1 VSASG
6 RVALVTGGGT
16 GIGASTAAAL
26 AAEGVAVALSGR
38 RPGPLEQTAAEI
50 ERAGGRALV
59 LPADLSEVSDAER
72 AVSETVGAF
81 GALHVVVNNAG
92 SIRRGLPVH
101 EVPPDR
107 FDEQIAANLRAP
119 YLVTRAALPELL
131 RQPGDRAIVNV
142 ASTLAHKV
150 ASGVAPYAAA
160 KAGLVALTRSLA
172 VEYGPQGIR
181 CNVVL
186 PGIVDTALAHTDRP
200 DFVERRGDYTEAY
213 PLGGLGTPDDVAQA
227 IRYLASPEAG
237 WVTGAALNVDGGLSA
252 A

>member
-1 VSASG
+1 MSASG

-16 GIGASTAAAL
+16 GIGASSAAAL
-26 AAEGVAVALSGR
+26 AADGVAVALSGR
-38 RPGPLEQTAAEI
+38 RPGPLEETAAEI
-50 ERAGGRALV
+50 ERAGGRALAV
-59 LPADLSEVSDAER
+59 PADLSEVGDAER
-72 AVSETVGAF
+72 AVRETVGAF

-92 SIRRGLPVH
+92 SIRRGVPLH
-101 EVPPDR
+101 EVAPER
-107 FDEQIAANLRAP
+107 FDEQIAVNLRGP

-150 ASGVAPYAAA
+150 AAGIAPYAAA

-172 VEYGPQGIR
+172 VEYGPHGIR

-186 PGIVDTALAHTDRP
+186 PGIVDTALARTDRP
-200 DFVERRGDYTEAY
+200 DFVEHRDRYTEPY
-213 PLGGLGTPDDVAQA
+213 PLGRLGAPGDVAQA
-227 IRYLASPEAG
+227 IRYLASPDAG
-237 WVTGAALNVDGGLSA
+237 WVTGATLNVDGGLSA

>member
-1 VSASG
+1 
-6 RVALVTGGGT
+6 
-16 GIGASTAAAL
+16 
-26 AAEGVAVALSGR
+26 
-38 RPGPLEQTAAEI
+38 
-50 ERAGGRALV
+50 
-59 LPADLSEVSDAER
+59 
-72 AVSETVGAF
+72 
-81 GALHVVVNNAG
+81 
-92 SIRRGLPVH
+92 
-101 EVPPDR
+101 
-107 FDEQIAANLRAP
+107 
-119 YLVTRAALPELL
+119 VTRAALPELL

-150 ASGVAPYAAA
+150 APGIAPYAAA

-186 PGIVDTALAHTDRP
+186 PGIVDTALAQTDRP
-200 DFVERRGDYTEAY
+200 DFDERRGDYTEPY
-213 PLGGLGTPDDVAQA
+213 PLGRLGTPEDVAQA

>member
-38 RPGPLEQTAAEI
+38 RSGPLEQTAAEI
-50 ERAGGRALV
+50 ECAGGRALV

-72 AVSETVGAF
+72 TVSETVAAF

-142 ASTLAHKV
+142 GSTLAHKV
-150 ASGVAPYAAA
+150 AFGVAPYAAA
-160 KAGLVALTRSLA
+160 KAGLVALTRCLA

-213 PLGGLGTPDDVAQA
+213 PLGRLGTPDDVAQA

>member
-1 VSASG
+1 VTASS

-26 AAEGVAVALSGR
+26 AADGVAVALSGR

-59 LPADLSEVSDAER
+59 LPADMSEVSDAER
-72 AVSETVGAF
+72 AVTETVGAF

-92 SIRRGLPVH
+92 SIRRGLPLH
-101 EVPPDR
+101 EVSPER

-119 YLVTRAALPELL
+119 YLVARAALPELL

-150 ASGVAPYAAA
+150 APGIAPYAAA

-186 PGIVDTALAHTDRP
+186 PGIVDTALAQTDRP
-200 DFVERRGDYTEAY
+200 DFDERRGDYTEPY
-213 PLGGLGTPDDVAQA
+213 PLGRLGTPEDVAQA